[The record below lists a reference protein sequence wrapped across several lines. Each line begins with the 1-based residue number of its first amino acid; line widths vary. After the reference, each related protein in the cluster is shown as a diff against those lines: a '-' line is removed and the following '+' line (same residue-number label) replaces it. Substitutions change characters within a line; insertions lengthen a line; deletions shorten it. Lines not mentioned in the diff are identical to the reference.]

1 MSGKTLTQDFCIAR
15 FRTGDR
21 EEFKYVYDT
30 CYDALYLFAY
40 NLVRKETE
48 AQDITTETFI
58 KLWRLHGN
66 FESLN
71 NIRAFLY
78 VTSRN
83 ACIDYLR
90 FLQKQRTV
98 HKEISYLEEFSGELK
113 NEMISAEVLSVLS
126 QKIKSLPG
134 KCRKI
139 FELIYINNLTTGEVA
154 AKMGVSNQNVLNQKA
169 RAIQLLRSSMPAVE
183 LCLLFFMLIKII

>member
-1 MSGKTLTQDFCIAR
+1 MSGKTFTLDFCIDR
-15 FRTGDR
+15 FHNGDR
-21 EEFKYVYDT
+21 EEFKRVYDA
-30 CYDALYLFAY
+30 YYEGLYIFAY

-58 KLWRLHGN
+58 KVWRLRQN
-66 FESLN
+66 FASLN
-71 NIRAFLY
+71 NIKAFLY
-78 VTSRN
+78 VTNRH

-98 HKEISYLEEFSGELK
+98 HKEILYLEGPAAEMKS
-113 NEMISAEVLSVLS
+113 EMITAEVLSELS

-139 FELIYINNLTTGEVA
+139 FELIYINNLSTAEVA
-154 AKMGVSNQNVLNQKA
+154 ARMGVSNQNVLNQKA
-169 RAIQLLRSSMPAVE
+169 RAIHILRSSLVTTE
-183 LCLLFFMLIKII
+183 LCLILLFLFF